1 MSFGGFPDDAFT
13 FYAGLELD
21 NSREYWLANKATFE
35 AAVKRP
41 MLELTEA
48 LADFGPAKIFRPNR
62 DVRFS
67 ADKSPYRTNHA
78 ALVGRPSG
86 AGYYLA
92 LGCQGLEMGGG
103 FHAHSPAQ
111 TAKLRQAIDEDASGA
126 ELGRLV
132 ETLEAQRWEVLGD
145 RVKTTPRG
153 YAADHPRIAL
163 LRLKELLVIREVDPA
178 VVSSPELVDVV
189 VAGWRQLDGLMDWL
203 DEAVA

>member
-48 LADFGPAKIFRPNR
+48 LADFGP
-62 DVRFS
+62 
-67 ADKSPYRTNHA
+67 A

-132 ETLEAQRWEVLGD
+132 ETLEAERWEVLGE

-153 YAADHPRIAL
+153 YAADHPRIA
-163 LRLKELLVIREVDPA
+163 

-189 VAGWRQLDGLMDWL
+189 AAGWRQLDGLMDWL